1 MTEVTILHSIALKVK
16 VFEPIPSKNYL
27 KIVFS
32 ELYCLVLMMNMAGIS
47 LLKLCL
53 SNHYA
58 FVIYSKMLTYT

>member
-47 LLKLCL
+47 ALKL
-53 SNHYA
+53 Y
-58 FVIYSKMLTYT
+58 